1 MAAARTGRT
10 QRVRWPVVVVVR
22 RPAVTACFGGV
33 GAGVLSSLAFERM
46 ADPTAE
52 QDWLFPVFYLGLPLL
67 LGVLAA
73 LCACS
78 QRPGHHDEEIY
89 ALALCA
95 VSGWGVGF
103 ALAETVAGGASFGE
117 AVGGVVI
124 VGIVAALC
132 CRGAVTLLGVRGRW
146 RGRGQTPT

>member
-1 MAAARTGRT
+1 M
-10 QRVRWPVVVVVR
+10 R

-33 GAGVLSSLAFERM
+33 AVGVLSSLAFEGV

-52 QDWLFPVFYLGLPLL
+52 QDWLFSVFYLALPLV

-73 LCACS
+73 LWACS
-78 QRPGHHDEEIY
+78 QRPGDHDEKIY
-89 ALALCA
+89 AVALCA
-95 VSGWGVGF
+95 VPGWGVGF
-103 ALAETVAGGASFGE
+103 AVAATVAGGASFGE

-132 CRGAVTLLGVRGRW
+132 CRIAVTLLGASGRW
-146 RGRGQTPT
+146 LRLGQTRG